1 MVHARRFVPPG
12 NTAVAGPVNRG
23 GRRKR
28 AGNRQM
34 CFQKVR
40 PAHRQGLSF
49 PRGRGNGLLR
59 ASIIPIMRKLIF
71 STLLASMLAG
81 GAAPAQHLLGLSNSN
96 YAGVNGI
103 YLNPSSIADSRFGFH
118 LNFITVDG
126 YFTNSHYQYTGPYS
140 LRKMAQ
146 NGFEGEYSFKD
157 AYITG
162 RDNDRNKLALFGADA
177 RFFPSFMLKLSPRHS
192 IALTGRTRFI
202 GNVSNVSDELIKGL
216 ENTDAAMNQ
225 ATPFN
230 NSTASLNVN
239 AFAETGLTYARVI
252 LDKERH
258 FLKGGL
264 TVKRL
269 SGLYSAYMHL
279 KEMDYTISEDASGDT
294 HVKAN
299 NVDLRYGYSRM
310 EFGDLDENE
319 LRDALTFN
327 APGNG
332 WGFDVGFTYEF
343 RPDIDKYR
351 YTMNGKEKL
360 DNRKNKYKYRIG
372 VSLTDLG
379 GIKYAQAQHVR
390 AYNIV
395 RRNYDIPLD
404 SLNGL
409 DGDAMNKVFNVQ
421 PNERST
427 SFKAGL
433 PSTLHLNFDYRLANK
448 IYVNA
453 AIIQNLRG
461 KFAVGSRYASVASVT
476 PRIEMKWFELSAP
489 LTLFNNYQQFAVGS
503 MVKLG
508 PLFVGSDN
516 LMAVAG
522 LGKPFGADVYMGLT
536 MPIYKGK
543 KKDKD
548 KDGVS
553 NGKDACKKVPGV
565 WEFKGCPDT
574 DADGVQDKEDKCPLE
589 AGKKELGGCP
599 DTDNDNITDAE
610 DKCPEV
616 AGLAQ
621 FNGCPDTDKDGIIDG
636 EDTCPEAAGPAEHK
650 GCPDRDGDGIVDK
663 DDKCADEKGLAQ
675 FNGCPDSDNDGIA
688 NPDDACPEVAGT
700 AAFKGCPDRDGDGVA
715 DKQDQ
720 CPDVAGAIS
729 NNGCPVV
736 VAPVAPAKVEEVKLT
751 QEEAKVVKEA
761 FSDLE
766 FENGKA
772 VIKQESLTS
781 LDELSD
787 LLITRPY
794 RLLLSGHT
802 DNVGNAAANVKLS
815 KARAE
820 AVKAYLVKVG
830 VDTDKVITEGW
841 GSKKPVASNKTP
853 QGRQKNRRVEFK
865 IIK

>member
-1 MVHARRFVPPG
+1 
-12 NTAVAGPVNRG
+12 
-23 GRRKR
+23 
-28 AGNRQM
+28 
-34 CFQKVR
+34 
-40 PAHRQGLSF
+40 
-49 PRGRGNGLLR
+49 
-59 ASIIPIMRKLIF
+59 MRKLIF

-81 GAAPAQHLLGLSNSN
+81 SAARAQHLLGLSNSN

-118 LNFITVDG
+118 LNFFTVDG
-126 YFTNSHYQYTGPYS
+126 HFTNSHYQYTGPYS

-146 NGFEGEYSFKD
+146 NGFEGEYGFKNE
-157 AYITG
+157 YITA
-162 RDNDRNKLALFGADA
+162 RDNDRSKLGMFGADA
-177 RFFPSFMLKLSPRHS
+177 RFFPSFMLKLSPKHS
-192 IALTGRTRFI
+192 IALTGRTRFV
-202 GNVSNVSDELIKGL
+202 GNVNNISGELVESIENAGKL
-216 ENTDAAMNQ
+216 EYQNK
-225 ATPFN
+225 PFN
-230 NSTASLNVN
+230 NTTGSLNVN

-252 LDKERH
+252 LDNDRH

-279 KEMDYTISEDASGDT
+279 KEMDYTINEEADGDVN
-294 HVKAN
+294 VKAN
-299 NVDLRYGYSRM
+299 NLDLQYGYSRINAD
-310 EFGDLDENE
+310 DLESD
-319 LRDALTFN
+319 LQDALTFK

-332 WGFDVGFTYEF
+332 WGFDVGLTYEF

-360 DNRKNKYKYRIG
+360 DNRKNKYKYRVG
-372 VSLTDLG
+372 LALMDLG
-379 GIKYAQAQHVR
+379 GIKYAAQAQHVR
-390 AYNIV
+390 AYDIV

-404 SLNGL
+404 KFNGL
-409 DGDAMNKVFNVQ
+409 DANVVDSIFNVQ

-433 PSTLHLNFDYRLANK
+433 PTALHLNFDYRLASK

-453 AIIQNLRG
+453 AIIQSLRG
-461 KFAVGSRYASVASVT
+461 KYAVGSRYVSVASAT
-476 PRIEMKWFELSAP
+476 PRIEMKWFEISAP
-489 LTLFNNYQQFAVGS
+489 VTLFNNYQQLAVGG

-516 LMAVAG
+516 LMAAAG

-543 KKDKD
+543 KRDKD

-553 NGKDACKKVPGV
+553 NGKDECKKVPGV

-599 DTDNDNITDAE
+599 DKDNDTITDAN

-616 AGLAQ
+616 AGLVK
-621 FNGCPDTDKDGIIDG
+621 FNGCPDTDNDGIIDG
-636 EDTCPEAAGPAEHK
+636 EDSCPEAAGPAEHK
-650 GCPDRDGDGIVDK
+650 GCPDQDGDGVVDK

-675 FNGCPDSDNDGIA
+675 FNGCADSDNDGIA

-700 AAFKGCPDRDGDGVA
+700 AAFKGCPDRDSDGVA
-715 DKQDQ
+715 DKGDQ
-720 CPDVAGAIS
+720 CPEVAGPAS
-729 NNGCPVV
+729 NNGCPLP
-736 VAPVAPAKVEEVKLT
+736 VAPAAPAKVEEVKLT

-772 VIKQESLTS
+772 IIKQESLSS

-787 LLITRPY
+787 LLLNRPY

-820 AVKAYLVKVG
+820 AVKTYLVKSG
-830 VDTDKVITEGW
+830 VTTDKIITEGW
-841 GSKKPVASNKTP
+841 GSKKPIASNKTP

>member
-1 MVHARRFVPPG
+1 M
-12 NTAVAGPVNRG
+12 
-23 GRRKR
+23 
-28 AGNRQM
+28 
-34 CFQKVR
+34 
-40 PAHRQGLSF
+40 
-49 PRGRGNGLLR
+49 
-59 ASIIPIMRKLIF
+59 
-71 STLLASMLAG
+71 
-81 GAAPAQHLLGLSNSN
+81 
-96 YAGVNGI
+96 
-103 YLNPSSIADSRFGFH
+103 SR
-118 LNFITVDG
+118 
-126 YFTNSHYQYTGPYS
+126 
-140 LRKMAQ
+140 

-157 AYITG
+157 EYITG
-162 RDNDRNKLALFGADA
+162 RNNPRDKVALFGGDA
-177 RFFPSFMLKLSPRHS
+177 RFFPSFMLKLSPKHS

-202 GNVSNVSDELIKGL
+202 GNVNNLSDQLIESIENVEEFSNQ
-216 ENTDAAMNQ
+216 T
-225 ATPFN
+225 TPFN
-230 NSTASLNVN
+230 NSSASLNVN
-239 AFAETGLTYARVI
+239 AFVETGLTYARVV

-279 KEMDYTISEDASGDT
+279 KDMDYTVQENAEGDIN
-294 HVKAN
+294 VKAN
-299 NVDLRYGYSRM
+299 NLDLQYGYSRINTD
-310 EFGDLDENE
+310 DLDND
-319 LRDALTFN
+319 LQDALTFK
-327 APGNG
+327 APGTG

-351 YTMNGKEKL
+351 YTMNGVEQL

-372 VSLTDLG
+372 FALMDLG

-395 RRNYDIPLD
+395 RRDYNIPLD
-404 SLNGL
+404 SLDGL
-409 DGDAMNKVFNVQ
+409 EGDAMDKVFNVQ
-421 PNERST
+421 PNERTT
-427 SFKAGL
+427 SFKSGL
-433 PSTLHLNFDYRLANK
+433 PTALHLNFDYRLANK
-448 IYVNA
+448 IYLNA

-476 PRIEMKWFELSAP
+476 PRIEMKWFELSTP
-489 LTLFNNYQQFAVGS
+489 VTLFNNYQQLAVGS

-536 MPIYKGK
+536 MPIFKGK

-548 KDGVS
+548 QDGVS
-553 NGKDACKKVPGV
+553 NRKDECKTVPGV
-565 WEFKGCPDT
+565 WEFKGCPDS

-599 DTDNDNITDAE
+599 DKDNDSITDAD
-610 DKCPEV
+610 DKCPDV

-621 FNGCPDTDKDGIIDG
+621 FNGCPDTDSDGITDSEDG
-636 EDTCPEAAGPAEHK
+636 CPEAAGPAEHK

-663 DDKCADEKGLAQ
+663 DDKCPDKKGLVQ
-675 FNGCPDSDNDGIA
+675 FNGCADSDNDGIA
-688 NPDDACPEVAGT
+688 NPDDACPDVAGT
-700 AAFKGCPDRDGDGVA
+700 AAFKGCPDRDRDGVA
-715 DKQDQ
+715 DKGDQ
-720 CPDVAGAIS
+720 CPDVAGTVA
-729 NNGCPVV
+729 NKGCPVV
-736 VAPVAPAKVEEVKLT
+736 VAPVAPAKVEEVKLS
-751 QEEAKVVKEA
+751 QEEARVVKEA

-772 VIKQESLTS
+772 VIKQESLSS

-802 DNVGNAAANVKLS
+802 DNVGKPATNVKLS

-830 VDTDKVITEGW
+830 VATDKVITEGW
-841 GSKKPVASNKTP
+841 GSNKPIASNKTP

>member
-1 MVHARRFVPPG
+1 
-12 NTAVAGPVNRG
+12 
-23 GRRKR
+23 
-28 AGNRQM
+28 
-34 CFQKVR
+34 
-40 PAHRQGLSF
+40 
-49 PRGRGNGLLR
+49 
-59 ASIIPIMRKLIF
+59 MRKLIF

-81 GAAPAQHLLGLSNSN
+81 GAARAQHLLGLSNSN

-103 YLNPSSIADSRFGFH
+103 YANPSSIADSRFGFH
-118 LNFITVDG
+118 LNFLTVDG
-126 YFTNSHYQYTGPYS
+126 YFTNSHYQYSGPYS
-140 LRKMAQ
+140 LRKMSQ
-146 NGFEGEYSFKD
+146 NGFEGEYGFKD
-157 AYITG
+157 EYITG
-162 RDNDRNKLALFGADA
+162 RANDRNKLGMFGGDA

-192 IALTGRTRFI
+192 IALTGRTRFMVNFNNI
-202 GNVSNVSDELIKGL
+202 SGQLIDNL
-216 ENTDAAMNQ
+216 ENGDKAEYQNK
-225 ATPFN
+225 PFN
-230 NSTASLNVN
+230 NSTGSLNVN

-252 LDKERH
+252 LDQDRH
-258 FLKGGL
+258 FLKGGF
-264 TVKRL
+264 TAKRL
-269 SGLYSAYMHL
+269 SGLYSAYTHL
-279 KEMDYTISEDASGDT
+279 KELDYTISEDAAGDT
-294 HVKAN
+294 QVRAN
-299 NVDLRYGYSRM
+299 NLDLRYGYSRM
-310 EFGDLDENE
+310 NFDDLDEND
-319 LRDALTFN
+319 LRDALAFK

-351 YTMNGKEKL
+351 YTMNGKEQL
-360 DNRKNKYKYRIG
+360 DNRKNKYKYRVGIA
-372 VSLTDLG
+372 LMDLG

-395 RRNYDIPLD
+395 RRNYNIPLD
-404 SLNGL
+404 SLDGL
-409 DGDAMNKVFNVQ
+409 DGESMDKVFNVQ
-421 PNERST
+421 PGERKT

-433 PSTLHLNFDYRLANK
+433 PTALHLNFDYRLANK
-448 IYVNA
+448 IYVNV

-461 KFAVGSRYASVASVT
+461 KYAVGARYASVASIT
-476 PRIEMKWFELSAP
+476 PRIEMKWFEISTP
-489 LTLFNNYQQFAVGS
+489 VTMFNNYQQLAVGS

-516 LMAVAG
+516 LGAALN
-522 LGKPFGADVYMGLT
+522 LGKPFGTDVYMGLT

-548 KDGVS
+548 KDGIS
-553 NGKDACKKVPGV
+553 NGKDACKQVPGV

-599 DTDNDNITDAE
+599 DGDNDNITDAD

-616 AGLAQ
+616 AGLAE

-636 EDTCPEAAGPAEHK
+636 EDSCPETAGPAEHK

-663 DDKCADEKGLAQ
+663 DDKCADEKGLAR
-675 FNGCPDSDNDGIA
+675 FNGCADNDNDGIP
-688 NPDDACPEVAGT
+688 NPDDACPDAAGT
-700 AAFKGCPDRDGDGVA
+700 AAFKGCPDRDGDGVT

-720 CPDVAGAIS
+720 CPDVAGPAS
-729 NNGCPVV
+729 NNGCPVP
-736 VAPVAPAKVEEVKLT
+736 VAPAAPAKVEEVKLT
-751 QEEAKVVKEA
+751 QEEAKVVREA

-772 VIKQESLTS
+772 VIKQESLNS

-794 RLLLSGHT
+794 RLLLAGHT
-802 DNVGNAAANVKLS
+802 DNVGNAAANQKLS

-820 AVKAYLVKVG
+820 AVKTYLVKVG
-830 VDTDKVITEGW
+830 VGADKVITEGW
-841 GSKKPVASNKTP
+841 GSRKPVASNKTP